1 MKKTIFSTTFILSFI
16 LITSCGNSGNT
27 ISQNNQ
33 PNPENTAIANQSN
46 SEYNSAKKAKL
57 ENQEHQKQTNHS
69 VSSEQT
75 PIKNDNPTFGTI
87 KNMQNGDLKC
97 YVTVVDGN
105 GKLYESVG
113 ATFDVC
119 EPDKYVNK
127 NVDLFYELEDVNDCQ
142 SAEPCGKTIK
152 EWLINKIE
160 IRDQKSQD

>member
-1 MKKTIFSTTFILSFI
+1 MKKTLVTTTFIFCSI
-16 LITSCGNSGNT
+16 LVGSCGNSGNT

-46 SEYNSAKKAKL
+46 SESNSAKKAKL
-57 ENQEHQKQTNHS
+57 DNQEHQKQTNPS

-87 KNMQNGDLKC
+87 KDMQNGDLKC
-97 YVTVVDGN
+97 YVTLVDRN

-127 NVDLFYELEDVNDCQ
+127 NVQISYELEDVNDCQ

-160 IRDQKSQD
+160 IRDEKSQN